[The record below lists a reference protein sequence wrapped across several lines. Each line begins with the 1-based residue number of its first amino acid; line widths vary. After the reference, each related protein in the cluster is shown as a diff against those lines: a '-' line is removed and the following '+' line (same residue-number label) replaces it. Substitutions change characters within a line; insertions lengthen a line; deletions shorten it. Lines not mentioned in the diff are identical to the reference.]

1 MAAPFLPLVFF
12 LDEFFA
18 DMFFVVLVLTGSYIL
33 YILYLNFHDQPMIF
47 ALAAIAGTTF
57 LLSNSILTVVL
68 VSLFF
73 VFVMFG
79 QNLQMILSFAV
90 YPLLGMLG
98 LPFTQAGPMSEAE
111 KAAMQAQ
118 EIEQRVLKGEQVSE
132 AEKAMLSNNYSQQAS
147 QQASRQGQQMESQ
160 MMRRR

>member
-1 MAAPFLPLVFF
+1 MAAPFIPLAFF

-18 DMFFVVLVLTGSYIL
+18 DMFFVALVLTGSYIL
-33 YILYLNFHDQPMIF
+33 YVLYLNFHDQPMIF
-47 ALAAIAGTTF
+47 ALAAIAGATF
-57 LLSNSILTVVL
+57 LLTNSLLTMVL

-90 YPLLGMLG
+90 YPILRTFNIEVPGEV
-98 LPFTQAGPMSEAE
+98 PPEQREAM
-111 KAAMQAQ
+111 KVQQ
-118 EIEQRVLKGEQVSE
+118 IEQRILKGEEVSA
-132 AEKAMLSNNYSQQAS
+132 AEKSALADSYSQQAS
-147 QQASRQGQQMESQ
+147 MQQKQQQMANQ